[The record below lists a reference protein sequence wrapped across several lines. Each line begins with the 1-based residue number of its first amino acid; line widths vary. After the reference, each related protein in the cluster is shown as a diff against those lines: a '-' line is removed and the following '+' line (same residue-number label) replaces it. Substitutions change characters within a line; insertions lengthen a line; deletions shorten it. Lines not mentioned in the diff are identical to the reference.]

1 MKKIQIIIICLTLL
15 LGKSNAQ
22 VTIGTG
28 TNTNEGIPVFPVF
41 TYNYSQN
48 IYLAS
53 EINAI
58 GNIATLT
65 YYVTPTSYLSNS
77 NNWTIYMGHT
87 TKTSFASTGD
97 WVPANYLFLTQVFS
111 GTVSVSGGMVHIILD
126 TLFNYNGTDN
136 LIIAIDENTP
146 GADGSGNS
154 FYSSTVAANRA
165 ISYRNTTTNPNPNS
179 PPTATS
185 VSSRIANVTLGGL
198 GQAGPAPSQL
208 NDTSVTTNS
217 VDLSWTENGTATKW
231 NIQWGISGFAFGTGN
246 MVTGV
251 TSNSFN
257 LTGLQPGRYYQFYVQ
272 ADYDMLGVS
281 SWSDPYLFYTIGIPQ
296 FKFHLA
302 FEDATGAKDTLW
314 FIFDS
319 LGTDNY
325 DPIFNEQPVLLS
337 TSNFEVYIEQGTNYI
352 KTIAGSSNN
361 SYISRP
367 IEAQN
372 YVYPLT
378 MRWDSSLLFNNN
390 LPFNINTASLDNEWF
405 FFQSDGSLHHQYNM
419 LTADSNYVNLPTFT
433 WGSQEQFPLIFSFG
447 YDPFLSTN
455 EKINEKNHL
464 MIYPNPVDGYL
475 CVQVVNENVKDF
487 SLKIIDALGNAIIN
501 KNRFSNSLKMD
512 VSSLSNGIYFIEVYN
527 DSISYRKKII
537 KY

>member
-1 MKKIQIIIICLTLL
+1 MKNIQLIIICLTLL

-65 YYVTPTSYLSNS
+65 YYVTPTSHLSNS

-111 GTVSVSGGMVHIILD
+111 GTVSVSGGMVHIVLD

-154 FYSSTVAANRA
+154 FYSSTVASNRA
-165 ISYRNTTTNPNPNS
+165 ISYRNTTTNPNPIY

-208 NDTSVTTNS
+208 KDTSVTTNS

-251 TSNSFN
+251 TSNNFN
-257 LTGLQPGRYYQFYVQ
+257 LTG
-272 ADYDMLGVS
+272 
-281 SWSDPYLFYTIGIPQ
+281 
-296 FKFHLA
+296 
-302 FEDATGAKDTLW
+302 
-314 FIFDS
+314 
-319 LGTDNY
+319 
-325 DPIFNEQPVLLS
+325 
-337 TSNFEVYIEQGTNYI
+337 
-352 KTIAGSSNN
+352 
-361 SYISRP
+361 
-367 IEAQN
+367 
-372 YVYPLT
+372 
-378 MRWDSSLLFNNN
+378 
-390 LPFNINTASLDNEWF
+390 
-405 FFQSDGSLHHQYNM
+405 
-419 LTADSNYVNLPTFT
+419 
-433 WGSQEQFPLIFSFG
+433 
-447 YDPFLSTN
+447 
-455 EKINEKNHL
+455 
-464 MIYPNPVDGYL
+464 
-475 CVQVVNENVKDF
+475 
-487 SLKIIDALGNAIIN
+487 
-501 KNRFSNSLKMD
+501 
-512 VSSLSNGIYFIEVYN
+512 
-527 DSISYRKKII
+527 
-537 KY
+537 

>member
-1 MKKIQIIIICLTLL
+1 MKKIQLIIICLTVL

-65 YYVTPTSYLSNS
+65 YYVTPTSNLSNS

-87 TKTSFASTGD
+87 TKTSFASTSN
-97 WVPANYLFLTQVFS
+97 WVAANSLTQVYS
-111 GTVSVSGGMVHIILD
+111 GTVSVSGGMVHIVLD
-126 TLFNYNGTDN
+126 TLFSYNGADN

-146 GADGSGNS
+146 GSDGSGNS
-154 FYSSTVAANRA
+154 FYSSTVASNRA
-165 ISYRNTTTNPNPNS
+165 ISYRNTTTNPNPS
-179 PPTATS
+179 YPPTATS
-185 VSSRIANVTLGGL
+185 VFSRIANVTLGGL

-217 VDLSWTENGTATKW
+217 VDLSWAENGTATKW
-231 NIQWGISGFAFGTGN
+231 NIQWGVSGFAFGTGN

-272 ADYDMLGVS
+272 ADYDTLGVS
-281 SWSDPYLFYTIGIPQ
+281 SWSNPYLFYTIGIPQ

-314 FIFDS
+314 FIWDS
-319 LGTDNY
+319 LATESHDIIFDEKVYTLPTNTFQVFFGPDINY
-325 DPIFNEQPVLLS
+325 PEKIRAYPLNY
-337 TSNFEVYIEQGTNYI
+337 TTNGAQIY
-352 KTIAGSSNN
+352 
-361 SYISRP
+361 
-367 IEAQN
+367 AQN

-378 MRWDSSLLFNNN
+378 MYWDSSLFFNNN
-390 LPFNINTASLDNEWF
+390 LPFTIGHAWLDNDWF
-405 FFQSDGSLHHQYNM
+405 FFNNNYPVAHMFNM
-419 LTADSNYVNLPTFT
+419 MATNQVDLPKYYY
-433 WGSQEQFPLIFSFG
+433 WSEEQFPLNFSFG
-447 YDPFLSTN
+447 
-455 EKINEKNHL
+455 EGGGGVGINELYLKSSSL
-464 MIYPNPVDGYL
+464 KLYPNPCIDRVEVFLKDYILNNTQLQIIDLQGKQQLVMNLLSNKTTVD
-475 CVQVVNENVKDF
+475 VKD
-487 SLKIIDALGNAIIN
+487 LP
-501 KNRFSNSLKMD
+501 
-512 VSSLSNGIYFIEVYN
+512 NGIYFIWVY
-527 DSISYRKKII
+527 SEKYSYREKII